1 MEPLP
6 SHAKYDAV
14 DKDDDLL
21 SVGLTSC
28 QSWRV
33 RAQVFLNRLRI
44 QFQFVYVI
52 SSSSDVY
59 HLPEVSE
66 DATLCGLR
74 LAPIIINR
82 PVTTSTL
89 YLTEREPIDRRLCD
103 DCARIDAARAEVR
116 FSGSP

>member
-1 MEPLP
+1 MTEGPP
-6 SHAKYDAV
+6 N
-14 DKDDDLL
+14 
-21 SVGLTSC
+21 LTAHFDS
-28 QSWRV
+28 SLTIV
-33 RAQVFLNRLRI
+33 SPGARAQELLNRRRI
-44 QFQFVYVI
+44 QFRFVYVI

>member
-1 MEPLP
+1 MWIRLEPLP
-6 SHAKYDAV
+6 SHAKYDV
-14 DKDDDLL
+14 PDKDDDLL

-28 QSWRV
+28 QDTGPGLKNSSTGSAYSSV
-33 RAQVFLNRLRI
+33 
-44 QFQFVYVI
+44 VYVI

-89 YLTEREPIDRRLCD
+89 YLTEREPNDRRLCD
-103 DCARIDAARAEVR
+103 DCARIDAARTE
-116 FSGSP
+116 